1 VTALPSAPNDSA
13 NSPLRQWWLMLLVVA
28 VGIGLR
34 CMQAFEDR
42 ALWLDEAMLALNVRR
57 LSLTELCGP
66 LQYDQAAPVGF
77 LWLQKLASYVA
88 SDAEISARIVPWAAG
103 CLGLILFAKLIFNTT
118 GPVALLAVTA
128 MAFSPT
134 LICYSGEAKQYS
146 LDVLCTVWAL
156 SAGLRW
162 MQFPTRTSAVRAA
175 ILCAVAPWLSHA
187 GVFFLPGVLLL
198 AVVFRRHTGWPLS
211 VGCALA
217 VVLSVLTLYWVNI
230 RGVHGNTAL
239 NNFWHSDYVPWK
251 AIKGGP
257 TEFEAVAVWVLRK
270 WWELV
275 VRAPG
280 LAPAVPPATIAWFGV
295 ASVTIIVSW
304 LLWCSVSAP
313 RRSGSLLPIYMV
325 LPVIACLAGAAVEI
339 YPFGNRLLLFSAPLV
354 FFLLGQAPLTET
366 WGRLRRY
373 QLDVLLIAMLL
384 TWPVGA
390 ACMTVAEW
398 KSVSNMFAPHT
409 EEDIRPFVSRMKEV
423 SQTQAGC
430 YVFHAARPAYEFYSG
445 DRTAG
450 VVFGTPGD
458 PDHHEAE
465 VRSCLAQNPRCCFLY
480 AHTAPWGVL
489 EPCKAYEYLATQQT
503 SEVTRSRDDVRFFT
517 VEKQIQDIV
526 GAPPTME
533 TAAQGVPSASEEDVS
548 HQQQQAEEL

>member
-187 GVFFLPGVLLL
+187 GVFFF
-198 AVVFRRHTGWPLS
+198 A
-211 VGCALA
+211 GC
-217 VVLSVLTLYWVNI
+217 
-230 RGVHGNTAL
+230 
-239 NNFWHSDYVPWK
+239 
-251 AIKGGP
+251 
-257 TEFEAVAVWVLRK
+257 
-270 WWELV
+270 
-275 VRAPG
+275 
-280 LAPAVPPATIAWFGV
+280 
-295 ASVTIIVSW
+295 
-304 LLWCSVSAP
+304 SAP
-313 RRSGSLLPIYMV
+313 RCCLPQAHRLAFECRLCSGSRLVGPDVVLGEHSRSARQHGAQQLLAFR
-325 LPVIACLAGAAVEI
+325 LRAVE
-339 YPFGNRLLLFSAPLV
+339 SD
-354 FFLLGQAPLTET
+354 Q
-366 WGRLRRY
+366 RR
-373 QLDVLLIAMLL
+373 A
-384 TWPVGA
+384 
-390 ACMTVAEW
+390 
-398 KSVSNMFAPHT
+398 
-409 EEDIRPFVSRMKEV
+409 
-423 SQTQAGC
+423 
-430 YVFHAARPAYEFYSG
+430 
-445 DRTAG
+445 DR
-450 VVFGTPGD
+450 V
-458 PDHHEAE
+458 
-465 VRSCLAQNPRCCFLY
+465 
-480 AHTAPWGVL
+480 
-489 EPCKAYEYLATQQT
+489 
-503 SEVTRSRDDVRFFT
+503 
-517 VEKQIQDIV
+517 
-526 GAPPTME
+526 
-533 TAAQGVPSASEEDVS
+533 
-548 HQQQQAEEL
+548 